1 MKNKIY
7 NIACYEYQQHISS
20 QDCYNLVI
28 LNLLHEKE
36 SSPQHDLAT
45 LVELVIFFF
54 LTIVYI
60 LFLP

>member
-45 LVELVIFFF
+45 LVELIN
-54 LTIVYI
+54 
-60 LFLP
+60 

>member
-7 NIACYEYQQHISS
+7 NVACYEYQQHISS
-20 QDCYNLVI
+20 QDCYNQVI
-28 LNLLHEKE
+28 LNLHHKKE

-45 LVELVIFFF
+45 LVELINFFF